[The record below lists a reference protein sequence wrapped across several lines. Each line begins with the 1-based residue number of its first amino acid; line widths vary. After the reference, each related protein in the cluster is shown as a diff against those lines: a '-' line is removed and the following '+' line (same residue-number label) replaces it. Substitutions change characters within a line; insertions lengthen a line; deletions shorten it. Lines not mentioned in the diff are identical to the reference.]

1 MPKKLFIG
9 LERPVP
15 PSTRP
20 LEKLSPKRLASFRL
34 VEFAAYQ
41 TSVFWHQAMKA
52 VAPQTSPSAAID
64 WMAQRRSA
72 ASLLRDMAAPRA
84 DFAET
89 PQQLIRIDR
98 AGIDC
103 TCKRGKL
110 LTRNPWQLRQ
120 QSQARA
126 DL

>member
-52 VAPQTSPSAAID
+52 VAPQVSPITAID

-72 ASLLRDMAAPRA
+72 GPSCGTWLLHAPTLPRLRSNSPGYTEPASIAPA
-84 DFAET
+84 SGA
-89 PQQLIRIDR
+89 
-98 AGIDC
+98 
-103 TCKRGKL
+103 
-110 LTRNPWQLRQ
+110 
-120 QSQARA
+120 SS
-126 DL
+126 